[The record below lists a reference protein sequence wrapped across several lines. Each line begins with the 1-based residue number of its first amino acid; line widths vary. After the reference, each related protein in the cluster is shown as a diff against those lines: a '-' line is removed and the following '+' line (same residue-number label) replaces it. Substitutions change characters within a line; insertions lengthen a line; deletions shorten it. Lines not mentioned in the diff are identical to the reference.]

1 MPGFEGEHISKI
13 WSDTAALEIGQIV
26 PRAMVSQGLTTYVKK
41 TLKDYDAQRIRQF
54 RDANVAN
61 FGAASAAIVD
71 YVATMSTAAANKKN
85 S

>member
-13 WSDTAALEIGQIV
+13 WSDTDALEIGQIV
-26 PRAMVSQGLTTYVKK
+26 PRAMVSQDLATYVKK

-61 FGAASAAIVD
+61 LGKASAAIVD
-71 YVATMSTAAANKKN
+71 YLATMSRALENKKH